1 MYFFIIHPS
10 SPCLLCLV
18 DLPEVTGTHRKF
30 RSIVSSLIALK
41 HSPSKRQGKR
51 DSIKKL
57 SSGADTTDEKATSS
71 NPSAAPTSTSAAASA
86 ANISH
91 GNELGHLRGFGAI
104 SAAIKSSKLL
114 SEQETAQSFEESNP
128 ASPETAVDTGTGNA
142 AISPV
147 AAVDS
152 AAKTTLPAASNLMGI
167 YEETAD
173 AAATT
178 YAAGGNGYG
187 DAENPLQPFDGK
199 TSSFRFDS
207 SCLNSI
213 QPGMLVGNNPEAETL
228 NIPAVLWDRPVGSS
242 KRVPPPVPPR
252 SPRRPYDHSISF
264 AAASDTAAF
273 RGNASQQRPDVVP
286 GADTED
292 STTSGL
298 STSGLSNNPVSGG
311 SSKIGS
317 RPKHKRQEQIQQP
330 AYNHSSLGDLR
341 NSENEPHPSP
351 AASSVNQGTPSHLSI
366 GTSSLYTTTGWTEG
380 TPSYTESSMSGSLGR
395 YSADPGQMSSRMQV
409 MAEDGFLGNHH
420 NCTSSSLGSRI
431 NCTNSIAKSPVLR
444 KNFQSSSSSPIT
456 VMTMSDGRVERRLET
471 CSYQET
477 EM

>member
-1 MYFFIIHPS
+1 M
-10 SPCLLCLV
+10 
-18 DLPEVTGTHRKF
+18 
-30 RSIVSSLIALK
+30 
-41 HSPSKRQGKR
+41 
-51 DSIKKL
+51 
-57 SSGADTTDEKATSS
+57 
-71 NPSAAPTSTSAAASA
+71 
-86 ANISH
+86 
-91 GNELGHLRGFGAI
+91 RGFGAI

-173 AAATT
+173 AAAAT

-273 RGNASQQRPDVVP
+273 RGDLTSASR
-286 GADTED
+286 
-292 STTSGL
+292 
-298 STSGLSNNPVSGG
+298 
-311 SSKIGS
+311 
-317 RPKHKRQEQIQQP
+317 
-330 AYNHSSLGDLR
+330 
-341 NSENEPHPSP
+341 
-351 AASSVNQGTPSHLSI
+351 SSVV
-366 GTSSLYTTTGWTEG
+366 SL
-380 TPSYTESSMSGSLGR
+380 PAFNSLI
-395 YSADPGQMSSRMQV
+395 D
-409 MAEDGFLGNHH
+409 
-420 NCTSSSLGSRI
+420 
-431 NCTNSIAKSPVLR
+431 
-444 KNFQSSSSSPIT
+444 
-456 VMTMSDGRVERRLET
+456 
-471 CSYQET
+471 
-477 EM
+477 